1 MPAVKS
7 ADAGADV
14 IQGTIHS
21 HAFPGAN
28 TALPVANEDQ
38 AQLELT
44 KKFLK
49 DSVTVDI
56 FAIAPA
62 PTKSSQSGAQLP
74 SSELSTT
81 FAVGEEAEVKTP
93 KTDGEALAISAPLNR
108 ISPTVRRGDT
118 VVVEVVV

>member
-62 PTKSSQSGAQLP
+62 PAKSTQVGAQLP
-74 SSELSTT
+74 SSDLSTT
-81 FAVGEEAEVKTP
+81 FAVGEEAEVNAQKTRSEERRVG
-93 KTDGEALAISAPLNR
+93 KECRSR
-108 ISPTVRRGDT
+108 WSPYH
-118 VVVEVVV
+118 